1 LSQQGISSEIA
12 RFIDVE
18 AVEGEG
24 GSDDA
29 YSSSEYEDDAGNY
42 NYLSVVLL
50 LISCLTA
57 FIVDDHADSNVA
69 TRSDHYFNGTIFIW
83 RREMISC
90 KNWHWI
96 FDSGTPVSP
105 ARTKQL
111 LSN

>member
-1 LSQQGISSEIA
+1 VNCPSKESPPEIA

-24 GSDDA
+24 DSNEA

-42 NYLSVVLL
+42 NYKSVMLL

-69 TRSDHYFNGTIFIW
+69 T
-83 RREMISC
+83 
-90 KNWHWI
+90 
-96 FDSGTPVSP
+96 
-105 ARTKQL
+105 
-111 LSN
+111 